1 MTGTPSSPP
10 PPPMHAYSSP
20 MHAYSFCDFLLITPN
35 AQQPRMTAVA
45 GGCYLDKNTG
55 IRMVV
60 FASCTSTTTEVNRL
74 YQPAAQNTMCQLA
87 EDRFRNARTEEQLHY
102 AICDNTTDPTHVLFD
117 PREPACAELWIPILQ
132 QHYASP
138 TRKPEE
144 EARDAE
150 VRTQTPHDVTAA
162 VNEPTGVFEPNVIH
176 HARYTRVNSSTG
188 QTEHL
193 FYRYY
198 LLHRPVDP
206 TVGHTFVYASEV
218 VATCPSVEI
227 VANTWDVVRDR
238 MLQAPQFV
246 YVPPEQPC
254 HLFVMDEWLA
264 CDGWTKT
271 SGWRER
277 KHAD

>member
-1 MTGTPSSPP
+1 MTDTAS
-10 PPPMHAYSSP
+10 PPPMHAYS
-20 MHAYSFCDFLLITPN
+20 FCGFPFLTPN

-45 GGCYLDKNTG
+45 GGCFVDEHTG
-55 IRMVV
+55 IRMVA

-74 YQPAAQNTMCQLA
+74 YQPAAQNTLCQLA

-102 AICDNTTDPTHVLFD
+102 AVCDNTTDPAHVLFD
-117 PREPACAELWIPILQ
+117 PHEPACAELWIPILQ
-132 QHYASP
+132 QHYAPHTPPTPP
-138 TRKPEE
+138 TRTPEE
-144 EARDAE
+144 EDT
-150 VRTQTPHDVTAA
+150 VVL
-162 VNEPTGVFEPNVIH
+162 EPNVIH
-176 HARYTRVNSSTG
+176 HARYTRVNASTG
-188 QTEHL
+188 QAEHL
-193 FYRYY
+193 FHRFC

-218 VATCPSVEI
+218 VTTACLDGLPVEM
-227 VANTWDVVRDR
+227 VANTWDIVRDR